1 MKLEFFEKTMCCSTG
16 ICGPSVDETL
26 LKLEEN
32 IKILQKRYSDLQVGR
47 YQPQTHGLNF
57 MAAKDVTQFIKEE
70 KMKALPITKVN
81 GVIIKKGE
89 YPTLE
94 EIETALRGE

>member
-1 MKLEFFEKTMCCSTG
+1 MKIEFFEKPMCCSSG

-26 LKLEEN
+26 VTIQEN
-32 IKILQKRYSDLQVGR
+32 IKTLKEKYNELQVER
-47 YQPQTHGLNF
+47 YQPQTHGLIF
-57 MAAKDVTQFIKEE
+57 MAAKDVAEYVKNE

-94 EIETALRGE
+94 ELENALRSE

>member
-1 MKLEFFEKTMCCSTG
+1 MKLEFYEKPMCCPSG

-26 LKLEEN
+26 VRLQEN
-32 IKILQKRYSDLQVGR
+32 IKTLQDKYSELQVER
-47 YQPQTHGLNF
+47 YQPQTHGLIF
-57 MAAKDVTQFIKEE
+57 MVAKDVAQFVKEE

-81 GVIIKKGE
+81 GKIIKKGE

-94 EIETALRGE
+94 EIESALRSE

>member
-1 MKLEFFEKTMCCSTG
+1 MKIEFFEKPMCCSSG
-16 ICGPSVDETL
+16 ICGPSVDEILVTVQESIKTL
-26 LKLEEN
+26 QEKYN
-32 IKILQKRYSDLQVGR
+32 NLQVER
-47 YQPQTHGLNF
+47 YQPQTHGLQF
-57 MAAKDVTQFIKEE
+57 MAAKDVTQFVKEE

-94 EIETALRGE
+94 EIENALRSE

>member
-1 MKLEFFEKTMCCSTG
+1 MKIEFFEKPMCCSSG

-26 LKLEEN
+26 VTVQEN
-32 IKILQKRYSDLQVGR
+32 IKTLQETYINLQVER
-47 YQPQTHGLNF
+47 YQPQTHGLQF
-57 MAAKDVTQFIKEE
+57 MAAKDVTQFVKEE

-94 EIETALRGE
+94 EIENALRSE

>member
-1 MKLEFFEKTMCCSTG
+1 MKLEFFEKPMCCPTG

-26 LKLEEN
+26 VRLQEN
-32 IKILQKRYSDLQVGR
+32 IKTLQEKYSDLQVER
-47 YQPQTHGLNF
+47 YQPQTHGLVF
-57 MAAKDVTQFIKEE
+57 MVAKDVAQFVKEE

-81 GVIIKKGE
+81 GKIIKKGE

-94 EIETALRGE
+94 EIEDALRSE

>member
-1 MKLEFFEKTMCCSTG
+1 MKLEFYEKPMCCPSG

-26 LKLEEN
+26 VRLQEN
-32 IKILQKRYSDLQVGR
+32 IKTLQEKYSDLQVER
-47 YQPQTHGLNF
+47 YQPQTHGLIF
-57 MAAKDVTQFIKEE
+57 MVAKDVAQFVKEE

-81 GVIIKKGE
+81 GVIIKKGD

-94 EIETALRGE
+94 EIENALRRE